1 MCKYVVI
8 MKNKEIKKLYTIRI
22 HPKQLEY
29 LRKTAEK
36 NFTTVTQYFTDL
48 INRDMKKNNYE

>member
-1 MCKYVVI
+1 
-8 MKNKEIKKLYTIRI
+8 MKDNELKKLYTIRM

-29 LRKTAEK
+29 LRNVAKL

-48 INRDMKKNNYE
+48 INKDMKEFKKKS

>member
-1 MCKYVVI
+1 
-8 MKNKEIKKLYTIRI
+8 MKKEIKKLYTIRI

-29 LRKTAEK
+29 LREMANK

-48 INRDMKKNNYE
+48 INKDMKQNKNG